1 MYHVYLFPIVSRILP
16 SSIISSA
23 ISARIISCRISFCRF
38 PQPRTENRLGVIP
51 FALYLQHT
59 RTCHVA
65 WCFPH
70 FGMFTFHFAQY
81 LLYFRHFN
89 LSFCI
94 VFATC
99 WYFFKD
105 LQGVIWGLFGIS
117 LWFSLGLH
125 LQFLKGL
132 IEVAI
137 WVSFGVSLRVSLR
150 FHFRLSL

>member
-1 MYHVYLFPIVSRILP
+1 MPNPSITIFTMYHVYLFPIVSQILP

-23 ISARIISCRISFCRF
+23 ISARIISCRISFRCRF
-38 PQPRTENRLGVIP
+38 PQPRTENRLGVKNCLRIFLDQVCFFISFLIP
-51 FALYLQHT
+51 FAFYLQHT

-81 LLYFRHFN
+81 LLHFGMLTFNFARYLLYFRHFN

-99 WYFFKD
+99 W
-105 LQGVIWGLFGIS
+105 
-117 LWFSLGLH
+117 
-125 LQFLKGL
+125 
-132 IEVAI
+132 
-137 WVSFGVSLRVSLR
+137 VSGFI
-150 FHFRLSL
+150 